1 MAQEGSWTFNPCIL
15 MLNLTFNTTIVSNIC
30 TRLKLFEPK
39 KTFHTIFHVQTCCI
53 ALVEVATNPNWKL
66 FIWLVVWT
74 LVTRNHQQALTLLQL
89 DVRVCSLLSTQW
101 RVWRGERAEQTS
113 VSGVKGAASSP
124 QSRCPEVRAERK
136 EKQTIICGLVT
147 WSGRW
152 YT

>member
-1 MAQEGSWTFNPCIL
+1 MAQEG
-15 MLNLTFNTTIVSNIC
+15 MLNLQSMYLDVKLNTTIVSNIC
-30 TRLKLFEPK
+30 TRLKPFEPK
-39 KTFHTIFHVQTCCI
+39 NPFTLSSMWKNCCI

-66 FIWLVVWT
+66 FIWLVVLT

-89 DVRVCSLLSTQW
+89 DVWVCSLLSTQW

-124 QSRCPEVRAERK
+124 QSKCPEVRAERK